1 MSLIN
6 LSVKFTFELN
16 ILKKINQKA
25 ETLAS
30 NTTTYYV
37 LTTTAVFLASQSGK
51 NHYFFLL
58 TASFSLVTEK

>member
-16 ILKKINQKA
+16 ILKKFNQKA

-30 NTTTYYV
+30 NTTIYYV
-37 LTTTAVFLASQSGK
+37 LTTRAVFLASQSGK
-51 NHYFFLL
+51 NHYFVLL
-58 TASFSLVTEK
+58 TASFLLATEK